1 MKDRNFN
8 YVKSLTTFQRQQTS
22 EVIIGG
28 VGVGGDNPIRIQ
40 SMTDTNTNDTEAT
53 VEQIERIVKEGADFV
68 RMAVP
73 GIKEAENLKN
83 IKRALVEKGINT
95 PLIADIHFNP
105 AAAYEALK
113 HVSKVRINPGNFY
126 DPRAKF
132 KKIEYTHEEYQEELT
147 KIEQKFIPFLEE
159 CSKHNTAIR
168 IGANQGSLSDRIMSR
183 YGDTP
188 AGIVESVMEYLRICQ
203 KVNFKNVVISIKS
216 SNTRI
221 MVFTVRLMN
230 YRMRLEEMNFPFH
243 IGVTEA
249 GEGEDGR
256 VKSAVGSGTLL
267 ADGLGDTIRVS
278 LTEKPE
284 NEVKFAKQL
293 ISYINKRRGHDH
305 IDAPMFAQTNPFE
318 YERRSQRPIG
328 NIGGRQK
335 NVVVASLNGCSLEEV
350 RSFRDNTIPEYFY
363 DGADIFSLDGEKL
376 PIISLHE
383 YLFEDFHHRKP
394 RFVRMNKNEYDQFKR
409 LNPEVVEKLKRE
421 RNVVILMESINQNPT
436 AEMRAFFMELDAAIC
451 KNPVILLRQYQE
463 NDMNMLRINS
473 AADLGELL
481 IDGYCDGILISN
493 KGSIGY
499 SELKN
504 LSYSLLQASRM
515 RVTKTEFV
523 SCPGCGRTLF
533 ELHSTVGTIKKHFSH
548 LNHLKIGVMGCIVN
562 GPGEMGDVDYGYV
575 GSSVGKVNLYK
586 GQRLV
591 KKMIPSEDAVAEMI
605 ELMKEYGDWREPD
618 NS

>member
-8 YVKSLTTFQRQQTS
+8 YVKSLTTFQRQKTS

-28 VGVGGDNPIRIQ
+28 IGIGGDNPIRIQ
-40 SMTDTNTNDTEAT
+40 SMTDTNTNDTQAT
-53 VEQIERIVKEGADFV
+53 VEQIERIVKTGADFV
-68 RMAVP
+68 RLAVP

-83 IKRALVEKGINT
+83 IKQALVDRGINT

-105 AAAYEALK
+105 AAAHVALK
-113 HVSKVRINPGNFY
+113 YVSKVRINPGNFY

-132 KKIEYTHEEYQEELT
+132 KKIEYTHEEYQEELQ
-147 KIEQKFIPFLEE
+147 KIEEKFIPFLEE
-159 CSKHNTAIR
+159 CKKHNTAIR

-188 AGIVESVMEYLRICQ
+188 AGIVESVMEFLRICK

-230 YRMRLEEMNFPFH
+230 YRMRLEEMMFPFH

-267 ADGLGDTIRVS
+267 ADGIGDTIRIS

-284 NEVKFAKQL
+284 NEVVFAKKL
-293 ISYINKRRGHDH
+293 IHYFDQRKGHDK

-350 RSFRDNTIPEYFY
+350 RSFRGNTIPEYFY
-363 DGADIFSLDGEKL
+363 DGNEIYNLEGEKF
-376 PIISLHE
+376 PIITLHE
-383 YLFEDFHHRKP
+383 YLFEDFHHRKA
-394 RFVRMNKNEYDQFKR
+394 RFIRMNKPEYDAFKKE
-409 LNPEVVEKLKRE
+409 NPEVVEKLKRE
-421 RNVVILMESINQNPT
+421 RKAVILMESNNQNPT

-451 KNPVILLRQYQE
+451 KNPVILHRSYNE
-463 NDMNMLRINS
+463 NDMDMLRIKS
-473 AADLGELL
+473 AADLGELM

-493 KGSIGY
+493 NGSIGY

-533 ELHSTVGTIKKHFSH
+533 ELQSTVSKIKKHFSH
-548 LNHLKIGVMGCIVN
+548 LKHLKIGVMGCIVN

-575 GSSVGKVNLYK
+575 GSSIGKVNLYK

-618 NS
+618 E

>member
-8 YVKSLTTFQRQQTS
+8 YVKSLTTFQRQNTS

-28 VGVGGDNPIRIQ
+28 IGVGGDNPIRIQ
-40 SMTDTNTNDTEAT
+40 SMTDTDTNDTKAT
-53 VEQIERIVKEGADFV
+53 VEQIERIVREGADFV

-83 IKRALVEKGINT
+83 IKKALVEKGIQT

-132 KKIEYTHEEYQEELT
+132 KKIEYTHDEYQEELT
-147 KIEQKFIPFLEE
+147 KIEQKFVPFLEE
-159 CSKHNTAIR
+159 CKKHNTAIR

-188 AGIVESVMEYLRICQ
+188 AGIVESVMEYLRIC
-203 KVNFKNVVISIKS
+203 KNEDFRNVIISIKS

-230 YRMRLEEMNFPFH
+230 YRMRLEEMHYPFH

-267 ADGLGDTIRVS
+267 ADGIGDTIRVS
-278 LTEKPE
+278 LTERPE
-284 NEVKFAKQL
+284 NEVKFATAL
-293 ISYINKRRGHDH
+293 ISHINQRKGHDK
-305 IDAPMFAQTNPFE
+305 IDAQMFAQTNPFE

-350 RSFRDNTIPEYFY
+350 RSFRDNTVPEYFY
-363 DGADIFSLDGEKL
+363 DGNDIFNIEGEKF

-394 RFVRMNKNEYDQFKR
+394 RFVRMNKNEYDQFKVK
-409 LNPEVVEKLKRE
+409 NPEVVEKLKRE
-421 RNVVILMESINQNPT
+421 RNVIILMESKNQNPT

-451 KNPVILLRQYQE
+451 KNPVILHRQYNE
-463 NDMNMLRINS
+463 NDMDKLRIKS
-473 AADLGELL
+473 AADLGELM
-481 IDGYCDGILISN
+481 IDGYCDGVLISN
-493 KGSIGY
+493 NGSIGY

-515 RVTKTEFV
+515 RVTRTEFV

-533 ELHSTVGTIKKHFSH
+533 ELQSTVGLIKKHFSH

-586 GQRLV
+586 GQRLI
-591 KKMIPSEDAVAEMI
+591 KKMIPSEDAVKEMI
-605 ELMKEYGDWREPD
+605 DLMKEFGDWKEP
-618 NS
+618 NG